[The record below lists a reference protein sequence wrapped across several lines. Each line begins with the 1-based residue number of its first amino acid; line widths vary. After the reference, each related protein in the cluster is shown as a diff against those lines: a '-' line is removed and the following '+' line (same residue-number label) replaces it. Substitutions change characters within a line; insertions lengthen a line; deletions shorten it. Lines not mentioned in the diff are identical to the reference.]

1 MHLLQENIWA
11 TGNQVIVMGIV
22 TVTLTGTGIIVIATV
37 ITATATVTTAGETEI
52 ATVIR
57 MEGTTGLIG
66 VIAEALLVVTHLSIV
81 VVVAILVALQEVAAH
96 LATETTMLRYRMAL
110 AKAIVG
116 RRYCLL
122 CFILCLVLQASWG
135 KKPATSKIKPC
146 SP

>member
-11 TGNQVIVMGIV
+11 TGNQATVMGIV
-22 TVTLTGTGIIVIATV
+22 TVILTGTGIIVIV
-37 ITATATVTTAGETEI
+37 STATATVTTAGETEI

-57 MEGTTGLIG
+57 MEGTTDLIG

-81 VVVAILVALQEVAAH
+81 VVVAILAALQEVAVH
-96 LATETTMLRYRMAL
+96 LATETTMLRYRMVL
-110 AKAIVG
+110 AKTIVG

>member
-1 MHLLQENIWA
+1 
-11 TGNQVIVMGIV
+11 MGIV
-22 TVTLTGTGIIVIATV
+22 TVILTGTGIIVIV
-37 ITATATVTTAGETEI
+37 STATATVTTAGETEI

-57 MEGTTGLIG
+57 MEGTTDLIG

-81 VVVAILVALQEVAAH
+81 VVVAILAALQEVAVH
-96 LATETTMLRYRMAL
+96 LATETTMLRYRMVL
-110 AKAIVG
+110 AKTIVG

>member
-11 TGNQVIVMGIV
+11 TGNQATVMGIV
-22 TVTLTGTGIIVIATV
+22 TVILTGTGIIVIV
-37 ITATATVTTAGETEI
+37 STATATVTTAGETEI

-57 MEGTTGLIG
+57 MEGTTDLIG

-81 VVVAILVALQEVAAH
+81 VVVAILAALQEVAVH
-96 LATETTMLRYRMAL
+96 LATETTMLRYRMVL

>member
-11 TGNQVIVMGIV
+11 TGNQATVMGIV
-22 TVTLTGTGIIVIATV
+22 TVILTGTGIIVIV
-37 ITATATVTTAGETEI
+37 STATATVTTAGETEI

-57 MEGTTGLIG
+57 MEGTTDLIG
-66 VIAEALLVVTHLSIV
+66 VIAEAPLVVTHLSIV
-81 VVVAILVALQEVAAH
+81 VVVAILAALQEVAVH
-96 LATETTMLRYRMAL
+96 LATETTMLRYRMVL
-110 AKAIVG
+110 AKTIVG

>member
-22 TVTLTGTGIIVIATV
+22 TVTLTGTGIIVIVTV
-37 ITATATVTTAGETEI
+37 ITATVTVTTAGEI

-57 MEGTTGLIG
+57 MEGTTGRIG
-66 VIAEALLVVTHLSIV
+66 VIAEALLVATHLSIV
-81 VVVAILVALQEVAAH
+81 VVAAILVALQEVAVH

>member
-11 TGNQVIVMGIV
+11 TGNQATVMGIV
-22 TVTLTGTGIIVIATV
+22 TVILTGTGIIVIV
-37 ITATATVTTAGETEI
+37 STATATVTTAGETEI

-57 MEGTTGLIG
+57 MEGTTDLIG

-81 VVVAILVALQEVAAH
+81 VVVAILAALQEVAVH
-96 LATETTMLRYRMAL
+96 LATETTMLRYRMVL

-116 RRYCLL
+116 RRYCLF
-122 CFILCLVLQASWG
+122 CFILCLALQASWG